1 MGYCNREMIMSLF
14 NSLVLSTF
22 EYSCLAFLNMPNH
35 EWNKVEGF
43 LTRSLK
49 SIFDLPRHMNSDV
62 ARGIFMSTT
71 FLDKLEKFAVKRAAN
86 LLNVCNLTK
95 DMVIEYGNY
104 TEINGRNTI
113 LNRME
118 EICGVENVENLC
130 HLCFFNVEHCCVSMG
145 PPS

>member
-1 MGYCNREMIMSLF
+1 MKQQW
-14 NSLVLSTF
+14 F
-22 EYSCLAFLNMPNH
+22 EECEITRASAAEQHDNWEAISVIVAF
-35 EWNKVEGF
+35 F
-43 LTRSLK
+43 IS
-49 SIFDLPRHMNSDV
+49 SFFDLPRHLNSDV

-71 FLDKLEKFAVKRAAN
+71 FLDKLEKFAVKWAAN